1 MVNSVYLKKKEVI
14 KIMAKVKMKTNRT
27 AAKRFKVTAKGKVKY
42 WKGGVS
48 HYNTKKSRKRKRQG
62 RKPQYVPDNLIHKV
76 KALIPND
83 V

>member
-1 MVNSVYLKKKEVI
+1 
-14 KIMAKVKMKTNRT
+14 MAKVKMKTNRT
-27 AAKRFKVTAKGKVKY
+27 AAKRLKVTAKGKIKY

-62 RKPQYVPDNLIHKV
+62 RKAQYVPETIKDKIEK
-76 KALIPND
+76 LIPYS